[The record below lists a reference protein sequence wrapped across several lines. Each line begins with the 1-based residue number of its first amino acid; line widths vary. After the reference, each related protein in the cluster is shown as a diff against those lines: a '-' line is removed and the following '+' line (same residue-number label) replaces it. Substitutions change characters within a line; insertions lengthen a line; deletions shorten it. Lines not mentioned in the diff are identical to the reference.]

1 VAEQFDIPVFAYCV
15 SGEYA
20 MIEAAA
26 AAGML
31 DRDRAILELLT
42 AFRRAG
48 ASGVLSYHA
57 PDAARLLN
65 A

>member
-1 VAEQFDIPVFAYCV
+1 MV
-15 SGEYA
+15 
-20 MIEAAA
+20 EAAA

-31 DRDRAILELLT
+31 DRNRVILEILT

-48 ASGVLSYHA
+48 ASGILTYHA
-57 PDAARLLN
+57 PDAARLLR